1 MSRERIDIAVG
12 AFVLAAFTIVMWGS
26 LQLGILRDWTD
37 PGGRTFL
44 ARFDDV
50 SGLREQAHVVV
61 AGVPVGRVE
70 RLALVGRSATVTLR
84 IEESSLEIP
93 VDTVAS
99 IRSKGLLGEKLLDL
113 TPGASAQLL
122 EDGGVLTRTEE
133 AADLDHLVN
142 RLGSVVE
149 DVQRVSATFR
159 NVLGS
164 AEGEESLHEIVANAR
179 SVTADLRRVVD
190 ENEDRVERILV
201 SLETF
206 SDDVED
212 LSARNRDGITSIVT
226 NLERASAN
234 LDTSIEGLARLS
246 ERVEGGEGTLGRL
259 LSDEELYSELDSALG
274 EARAALREVRRAAE
288 ETQEQVPATILT
300 TVLGSLF

>member
-1 MSRERIDIAVG
+1 MNRERIDIAVG

-26 LQLGILRDWTD
+26 LQLGVLREWTD
-37 PGGRTFL
+37 RGGRTL
-44 ARFDDV
+44 VARFDDV

-84 IEESSLEIP
+84 IEEELLEIP

-99 IRSKGLLGEKLLDL
+99 IRSKGLLGEKLVELA
-113 TPGASAQLL
+113 PGGSDQLL

-159 NVLGS
+159 NVLGN
-164 AEGEESLHEIVANAR
+164 AGGEESLHEIVANAR
-179 SVTADLRRVVD
+179 QVTADLRRVVD
-190 ENEDRVERILV
+190 ENEDRVERILI
-201 SLETF
+201 SFETF
-206 SDDVED
+206 SDDLTALGE
-212 LSARNRDGITSIVT
+212 RNPDGITDSVT
-226 NLERASAN
+226 NLQSASAN
-234 LDTSIEGLARLS
+234 LDTSLEGLARLS

-259 LSDEELYSELDSALG
+259 LSDEELYAELDSALG

>member
-37 PGGRTFL
+37 SGGRTFL